1 MIRRE
6 EFIWAYSLRGTAHML
21 REASP
26 GARGSYYFVFIVRK
40 QRERDERSLLALR
53 SVSPDFF
60 FFEVWD
66 YRPESSRVH
75 ICCNSLH
82 LSYSNLEN
90 PSQASSRALLLLF
103 Q

>member
-6 EFIWAYSLRGTAHML
+6 EFIWAYNLRGTAHML

-60 FFEVWD
+60 LKFGITD
-66 YRPESSRVH
+66 
-75 ICCNSLH
+75 
-82 LSYSNLEN
+82 
-90 PSQASSRALLLLF
+90 QRAAECTFVVIHCILVTLI
-103 Q
+103 